1 MENTITLRLSPRLAA
16 AAETAAR
23 QTRRTVEAVLV
34 DWLDRMADDVPVD
47 WLDDAQLLSLTQ
59 ANLSQEQQERLADL
73 LAEQREGEL
82 SDAQCRELD
91 WLMLTYR
98 RGLVRKAQALKLA
111 VERGLHS
118 PLG

>member
-1 MENTITLRLSPRLAA
+1 
-16 AAETAAR
+16 
-23 QTRRTVEAVLV
+23 
-34 DWLDRMADDVPVD
+34 MADDVPVD
-47 WLDDAQLLSLTQ
+47 WLEDAQLLSLAQ
-59 ANLSQEQQERLADL
+59 ANLSQEQQER